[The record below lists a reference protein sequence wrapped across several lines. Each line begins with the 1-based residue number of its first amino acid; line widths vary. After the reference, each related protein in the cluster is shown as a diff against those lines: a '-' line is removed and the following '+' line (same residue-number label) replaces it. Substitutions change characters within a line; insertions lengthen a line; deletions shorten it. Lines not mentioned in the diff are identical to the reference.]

1 MQDLIQQIRAAKAKG
16 LYYVALFSALALPDI
31 CSALEAAD
39 GLATG
44 ARYIDWF
51 NRNVAPRYS
60 GSLDGETCWQFR
72 CSMLH
77 QGTTQHPRGRYAR
90 VLFLEPSATGLI
102 MHNKVINDALNID
115 VRIFCEDLCAAVD
128 AWLPAAQQ
136 LPHFQTNFSRFVRRY
151 PNGLAPYIVGAP
163 VIG

>member
-1 MQDLIQQIRAAKAKG
+1 MQDLIQQIRAANASG
-16 LYYVALFSALALPDI
+16 LYFVALFSTLALPDI

-51 NRNVAPRYS
+51 NRHVAPRYG

-90 VLFLEPSATGLI
+90 VLFLEPGASRMI
-102 MHNKVINDALNID
+102 MHNNVIMDALNID
-115 VRIFCEDLCAAVD
+115 VRIFCEDLCAAAD
-128 AWLPAAQQ
+128 AWLPAAQR
-136 LPHFQTNFSRFVRRY
+136 LPQFPTNFARFVRRY
-151 PNGLAPYIVGAP
+151 PKGLPPYIVGTP